1 MPTNQKDIGDIVI
14 KKLLLLIVIFL
25 AGLLIGLLL
34 PAEWRGKL
42 SRPLAARIGHCLECM
57 PDG

>member
-1 MPTNQKDIGDIVI
+1 M
-14 KKLLLLIVIFL
+14 KKAWLLIAILGGLIVGVF
-25 AGLLIGLLL
+25 AGLIL

-42 SRPLAARIGHCLECM
+42 SRPLAARIGPCLEHM